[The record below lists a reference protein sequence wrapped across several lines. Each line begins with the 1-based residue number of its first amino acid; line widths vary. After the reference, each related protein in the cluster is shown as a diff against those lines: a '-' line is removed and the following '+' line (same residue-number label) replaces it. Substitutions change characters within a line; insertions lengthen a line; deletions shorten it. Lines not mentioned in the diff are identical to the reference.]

1 MAQHIRPTLRTCRG
15 CYSEPRRLHP
25 DDLAR
30 LLRPSTPSVRRVK
43 EWTPSVE
50 YELIAA
56 HMHPDVREAY
66 VAKSKAWFDAHPPP
80 PPRQPSRPS
89 TVDHEALVAL
99 IAKYGSRAPLNEYR
113 KAGFSEEAIERI
125 RAKRQ
130 WYDDHEEELQAEIE
144 RRWPGSA
151 TPKPKKVIKAVKKKM
166 P

>member
-1 MAQHIRPTLRTCRG
+1 MAHIRPALRTHRG
-15 CYSEPRRLHP
+15 CHSEPRRLHP

-30 LLRPSTPSVRRVK
+30 LLRPSIPIVRRVK

-50 YELIAA
+50 YELIAQ

-66 VAKSKAWFDAHPPP
+66 VAKSKAWFDAHPALPWRP
-80 PPRQPSRPS
+80 QPAAV
-89 TVDHEALVAL
+89 TFDKEALAAL
-99 IAKYGSRAPLNEYR
+99 VTKYGSAAPLSEYR
-113 KAGFSEEAIERI
+113 KAGCSDEIIERI

-130 WYDDHEEELQAEIE
+130 WYDDHSDELQAEID